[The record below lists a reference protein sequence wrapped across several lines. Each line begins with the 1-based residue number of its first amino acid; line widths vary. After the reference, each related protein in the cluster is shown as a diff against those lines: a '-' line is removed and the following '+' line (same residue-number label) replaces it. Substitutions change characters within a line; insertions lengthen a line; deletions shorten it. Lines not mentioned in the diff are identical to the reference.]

1 VRLEGSTVLV
11 TGASSGIGAALAPLL
26 AERGAT
32 VGIVARRRER
42 LEEVLEQC
50 RRHTPA
56 SRMWVA
62 DLGDLDAAAR
72 MVRDAWDA
80 FAGVDG
86 VGGLDAVVHNAG
98 IPKRT
103 PVPQLTFSDVTH
115 VMDVDFHSPVRMTL
129 ELLPDM
135 LRRGSGQFVFVS
147 SMGGRTAIANEAAY
161 NAAKFAMCGWAEAMY
176 LDVYGTGV
184 EVKLVLPGPIDTE
197 IWDQP
202 DNEPALF
209 DIEKVPPRDCA
220 TDIAN
225 AMEADGFEF
234 YAPAVYPG
242 GLDAKAMVVGK
253 TQDCDAYLGGMAQF
267 AASLRTTSGG

>member
-1 VRLEGSTVLV
+1 VKLHGSTVLV

-32 VGIVARRRER
+32 VGIVARRRDR
-42 LEEVLEQC
+42 LVAVLEEC
-50 RRHTPA
+50 RAHAPA
-56 SRMWVA
+56 SQLFVA
-62 DLGDLDAAAR
+62 DLGDLDRAAAVTR
-72 MVRDAWDA
+72 EAWDA
-80 FAGVDG
+80 L
-86 VGGLDAVVHNAG
+86 GGLDAIVHNAG

-103 PVPQLTFSDVTH
+103 PVPKLAFADVTH

-129 ELLPDM
+129 EVLPQM
-135 LRRGSGQFVFVS
+135 LERGSGQFVFVS

-202 DNEPALF
+202 DNEDALF
-209 DIEKVPPRDCA
+209 EIEKVPPRDCA
-220 TDIAN
+220 LDIAN
-225 AMEADGFEF
+225 AMEDDGFEY
-234 YAPAVYPG
+234 YAPAIFPG

-253 TQDCDAYLGGMAQF
+253 TQDCDAYMRGMAQF
-267 AASLRTTSGG
+267 AATLRP

>member
-1 VRLEGSTVLV
+1 MKLAGSKVLV

-32 VGIVARRRER
+32 VGIVARRRDR
-42 LEEVLEQC
+42 LETVLEQC
-50 RRHTPA
+50 RARAPG
-56 SRMWVA
+56 SQLFVA
-62 DLGDLDAAAR
+62 DLGDLDRAAAVAR
-72 MVRDAWDA
+72 EAWDA
-80 FAGVDG
+80 L
-86 VGGLDAVVHNAG
+86 GGLDAIVHNAG

-103 PVPQLTFSDVTH
+103 PVAKLTFADVTH

-129 ELLPDM
+129 EVLPRM
-135 LRRGSGQFVFVS
+135 LDRGSGQFVFVS

-176 LDVYGTGV
+176 LDLYGSGV

-202 DNEPALF
+202 GNEDALF
-209 DIEKVPPRDCA
+209 EIEKVPPRECA
-220 TDIAN
+220 IDIAN
-225 AMEADGFEF
+225 AMEADGFEY
-234 YAPAVYPG
+234 YAPAIFPG

-253 TQDCDAYLGGMAQF
+253 TQDCDGYLRGMAEF
-267 AASLRTTSGG
+267 AATLRR

>member
-1 VRLEGSTVLV
+1 VRLEGATVLV
-11 TGASSGIGAALAPLL
+11 TGASSGLGAALAPLL

-32 VGIVARRRER
+32 VGIVARRRDR

-50 RRHTPA
+50 RWHTPE
-56 SRMWVA
+56 SQLFVA
-62 DLGDLDAAAR
+62 DLADLDGAAR
-72 MVRDAWDA
+72 LARDAWDV
-80 FAGVDG
+80 F
-86 VGGLDAVVHNAG
+86 GGLDSVVHNAG

-103 PVPQLTFSDVTH
+103 PVPQLTFDDVTH

-147 SMGGRTAIANEAAY
+147 SMGGRTAIPNEAAY

-176 LDVYGTGV
+176 IDCYGTGV

-220 TDIAN
+220 TSIAD
-225 AMEADGFEF
+225 AMEDDGFEYYTPPVF
-234 YAPAVYPG
+234 PG
-242 GLDAKAMVVGK
+242 GLDPKALVVGK
-253 TQDCDAYLGGMAQF
+253 HQDCDAYLGGIAQF
-267 AASLRTTSGG
+267 AAGLRADRTP